1 MKLPSHKSNKKTD
14 KFDRCNGWFVLLFI
28 YILREEEYKFEST
41 FAKLMYL
48 FIYILAGTIM
58 YI

>member
-41 FAKLMYL
+41 FAKLKSFSITL
-48 FIYILAGTIM
+48 QKG
-58 YI
+58 